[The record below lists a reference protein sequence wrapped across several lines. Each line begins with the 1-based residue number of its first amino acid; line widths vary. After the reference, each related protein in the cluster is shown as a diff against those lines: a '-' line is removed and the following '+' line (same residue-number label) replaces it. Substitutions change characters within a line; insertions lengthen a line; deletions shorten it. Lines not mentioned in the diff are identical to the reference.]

1 MNYEI
6 EKIQDIIS
14 RYAITDV
21 LTDSRSVADGRH
33 SIFFALKTPTN
44 DGHNFISELI
54 TKGVRAFVVERIP
67 ADVNPD
73 DAEFII
79 VREPLITLQQLAA
92 AHRAEKLRDTE
103 VIAVC
108 GSAGKTIIKE
118 WVAETLAQIA
128 LTGWSPRSF
137 NSRIGVPLSVLG
149 VPEGARYA
157 VIECGVSERGE
168 MAVLEN
174 IVRPNLVIVSGIDR
188 TRHSGGFASFDEK
201 CREKLTLAANARAVI
216 YPAELNEEVE
226 HIVPDSVLKISVA
239 IPPCADWIERDRLIS
254 EAALRYLHQPLLPEI
269 VRPLETR
276 LNVSQGV
283 NNCLIIDDRF
293 SCDTHSLPSAIDFM
307 RRRRADGLSMTLILD
322 RLRGS
327 ADLRAVADMVNL
339 AGISRVIAIGSEY
352 KPFRHLFPSDSR
364 FFDSG
369 EEMLG
374 ELTISDFS
382 RELILAKGERGGAVA
397 QFADTLQ
404 ARHHETVLE
413 VNLDAVV
420 HNFNQYRA
428 MLRPETGM
436 VAMVKASGYGAGA
449 FELARTLQSHGAAYL
464 AVAVVDEGEELRRAG
479 ITMPIMALN
488 PKVTDYDSLFANRLE
503 PEVFSFEMLD
513 EIIREGAKR
522 GIADYPIH
530 VKFDTGMHRLGFLK
544 ENIEELCSSLSKSN
558 VVKVRSVFS
567 HLATADCLDMDDYT
581 LGQLNLFTE
590 ICEEMKRRLGYP
602 FMRHILNSAGIARFP
617 QWQFEMVRLGIGL
630 YGIDTLGIPETANL
644 RQVSSLR
651 SIIISIKNWTAGT
664 SIGYGRRTI
673 LDHDAIIAT
682 VPVGYADG
690 LDRHLSNGKG
700 VVWVNGVLCPIVG
713 NICMDACMIDIT
725 GANAKVGDS
734 VEFFG
739 DNLPVETMSDALAT
753 IPYEVL
759 TSVSPR
765 VRRVY
770 YRE

>member
-1 MNYEI
+1 MNNEI

-33 SIFFALKTPTN
+33 SIFFALKTSTN

-54 TKGVRAFVVERIP
+54 DKGVRAFVVEHIP
-67 ADVNPD
+67 SGVNPD

-79 VREPLITLQQLAA
+79 VSDPLKTLQQLAA
-92 AHRAEKLRDTE
+92 AHRAEKLYDTE

-118 WVAETLAQIA
+118 WVAEALAQTA

-137 NSRIGVPLSVLG
+137 NSRIGVPLSLLG
-149 VPEGARYA
+149 IPAGARYA

-168 MAVLEN
+168 MAVLEK
-174 IVRPNLVIVSGIDR
+174 IVRPDLVIVSGIDR

-201 CREKLTLAANARAVI
+201 CSEKLLLASNARAIV
-216 YPAELNEEVE
+216 YPAELDEEVE
-226 HIVPDSVLKISVA
+226 RMVPDSVLKISVA
-239 IPPCADWIERDRLIS
+239 IPPHADWIERDRLIA
-254 EAALRYLHQPLLPEI
+254 EAALRYLHQPLPPEI

-322 RLRGS
+322 RLKGEV
-327 ADLRAVADMVNL
+327 DIRAVADMVNL
-339 AGISRVIAIGSEY
+339 AGISCVIAVGSEY
-352 KPFRHLFPSDSR
+352 QPFRHLFPANSR

-369 EEMLG
+369 DEMLG
-374 ELTISDFS
+374 ELAISDFS

-397 QFADTLQ
+397 KFADTLQ

-428 MLRPETGM
+428 MLRPETGI

-503 PEVFSFEMLD
+503 PEVFSFDMLD

-522 GIADYPIH
+522 DIKDYPIH
-530 VKFDTGMHRLGFLK
+530 VKFDTGMHRLGFLR
-544 ENIEELCSSLSKSN
+544 NDIDRLCRRLGETD
-558 VVKVRSVFS
+558 VVRVRSVFS

-590 ICEEMKRRLGYP
+590 ICEDMKRGLGYP

-630 YGIDTLGIPETANL
+630 YGIDTLGVPQTSNL

-651 SIIISIKNWTAGT
+651 SIIISIKNWDART

-673 LDHDAIIAT
+673 LDHDAVIAT

-725 GANAKVGDS
+725 ETKAKVGDS

-739 DNLPVETMSDALAT
+739 DNLPVETMSDALGT